1 MRVSFAAKS
10 TDPVVVSIDRSAEF
24 YYGAGAAVF
33 TGLSFLGFAL
43 YNIKKQKKVEDQED
57 EFETLI

>member
-1 MRVSFAAKS
+1 MGVSFAAKS
-10 TDPVVVSIDRSAEF
+10 ADPVVVSMNRSTEF

-43 YNIKKQKKVEDQED
+43 YNTKKQKKVKDQED
-57 EFETLI
+57 EFEILI